1 LSSQG
6 YLLDASALIEFI
18 LRNAFINR
26 LGDKVL
32 HVLDLTIYES
42 FNALWKLVGRDI
54 LTIDEM
60 LILAR
65 RVADIIGFMYI
76 ESIDPLKALNVLEIA
91 LKENLTVY
99 DASYLYI
106 ARRMQLILVTEDEE
120 LMDRAK
126 KLSIKAINVDEFLR
140 KT

>member
-1 LSSQG
+1 MSSQG

-42 FNALWKLVGRDI
+42 FNALWKLVRRGI

-76 ESIDPLKALNVLEIA
+76 ESIDPLEALNVLEIA

-106 ARRMQLILVTEDEE
+106 AKRMQLILVTEDEE

>member
-42 FNALWKLVGRDI
+42 FNALWKLVRRGI

-76 ESIDPLKALNVLEIA
+76 ESIDPLEALNVLEIA

-106 ARRMQLILVTEDEE
+106 AKRMQLILVTEDEE

>member
-6 YLLDASALIEFI
+6 YLLDALALIEFI
-18 LRNAFINR
+18 LRNVFINR

-42 FNALWKLVGRDI
+42 FNALWKLVRRDI

-65 RVADIIGFMYI
+65 RVADIIGFIYI
-76 ESIDPLKALNVLEIA
+76 ESR
-91 LKENLTVY
+91 VY
-99 DASYLYI
+99 RSA
-106 ARRMQLILVTEDEE
+106 
-120 LMDRAK
+120 
-126 KLSIKAINVDEFLR
+126 
-140 KT
+140 

>member
-42 FNALWKLVGRDI
+42 FNALWKLVRRDI

-65 RVADIIGFMYI
+65 RLF
-76 ESIDPLKALNVLEIA
+76 
-91 LKENLTVY
+91 
-99 DASYLYI
+99 
-106 ARRMQLILVTEDEE
+106 
-120 LMDRAK
+120 
-126 KLSIKAINVDEFLR
+126 
-140 KT
+140 

>member
-76 ESIDPLKALNVLEIA
+76 ESIDPLEALNVLEIA